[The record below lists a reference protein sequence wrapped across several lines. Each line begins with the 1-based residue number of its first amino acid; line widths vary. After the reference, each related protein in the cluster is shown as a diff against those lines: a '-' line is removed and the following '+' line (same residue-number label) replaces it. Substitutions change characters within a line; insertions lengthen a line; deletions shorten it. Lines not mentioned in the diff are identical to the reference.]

1 MHGRTDSG
9 KGDTYRHVDRPK
21 WDATW
26 ARLENQ
32 TETDTQ
38 GIMYEAKENPTEQV
52 QEQAVSV
59 RKRQEV

>member
-52 QEQAVSV
+52 QE
-59 RKRQEV
+59 